1 MFVKPKDV
9 SGFIVPLFAQPMKA
23 DWRAGVLHLEPDGP
37 IAVNGAWLGYRFQRS
52 AERAAF
58 LRAIGFLNE
67 VNGEDDNEGRS
78 VSEPRDFA
86 RLAQD
91 AAHYVHDP
99 DKFAEYIEP
108 LGLGAVADWKK
119 AKPGLYN
126 SAMLTLG
133 PRLRYTRSLLRD
145 LRDIVEKI
153 SDEELDQTALAGLFT
168 HNEPTSDRVAKPPPG
183 ENASATSPVFTAD
196 QLAQT
201 RLLHPSQRS
210 AVVNSLAEPVSVV
223 TGPPGTGK
231 SEVVA
236 AMLLNQLLRG
246 QTTLFASKNHQAL
259 EAVLPRLNS
268 AEEGGDLIIQTSS
281 RDLAQRKN
289 YLGKLQSLLA
299 RPPRPDAAQGE
310 EYRRQF
316 LARD

>member
-1 MFVKPKDV
+1 MTRTSSPNT
-9 SGFIVPLFAQPMKA
+9 SSL
-23 DWRAGVLHLEPDGP
+23 
-37 IAVNGAWLGYRFQRS
+37 
-52 AERAAF
+52 
-58 LRAIGFLNE
+58 
-67 VNGEDDNEGRS
+67 
-78 VSEPRDFA
+78 
-86 RLAQD
+86 LA
-91 AAHYVHDP
+91 
-99 DKFAEYIEP
+99 
-108 LGLGAVADWKK
+108 LSTVADWKK
-119 AKPGLYN
+119 AEPGLYN
-126 SAMLTLG
+126 TAVLTLG

-145 LRDIVEKI
+145 LRDITEKF
-153 SDEELDQTALAGLFT
+153 SDEELDQTALAALFPHDEHASEQAAST
-168 HNEPTSDRVAKPPPG
+168 PPPD
-183 ENASATSPVFTAD
+183 NVSAPAPVFADD

-201 RLLHPSQRS
+201 RLLHPSQRW

-268 AEEGGDLIIQTSS
+268 AVEGGDLIIQTSS
-281 RDLAQRKN
+281 RDLAQRQN
-289 YLGKLQSLLA
+289 YLAKLQSLLA

-316 LARD
+316 AGLFSQQRSVLDDISTLENACKEYEALNAQLEELRKALPLRGSIGRSTCTLAARNDPAEGGSVGGGVTQRARSAGRFLPEAVALASSEPG